1 MCALDSKYV
10 KKKHRISKV
19 QPIWGSSIEIVGKIK
34 AVIYLQVCVI
44 NTDTLPTEKFFI
56 LNICSNSTRQFEI
69 NKLCRVGGL
78 WLFEK

>member
-1 MCALDSKYV
+1 MGQ
-10 KKKHRISKV
+10 RIWELST
-19 QPIWGSSIEIVGKIK
+19 GIVGKIM

-44 NTDTLPTEKFFI
+44 NTDTLPTENFFI

-78 WLFEK
+78 RLLRNE